1 MALFEIDE
9 SAPFYIAG
17 HRGMAGSSMWRLL
30 EQKGFKNLIGKTSK
44 ELDLKDRK
52 AVSEFFA
59 ETKPKYV
66 VLAAAKVGGILAND
80 SYPVQFLSEN
90 LQIQVN
96 VMDAALEHDVER
108 LVFLGSSCIYPKDA
122 PQPLK
127 EEYLLTGP
135 LEPTNEA
142 YAIAKIAGI
151 KQVQAAR
158 KQYGKSWISVMPTNL
173 YGPGD
178 NYTEGE
184 SHVMA
189 ALIKRFVEAKRDNLP
204 SVTNWGT
211 GKPLREFMHV
221 DDLASAIL
229 HLLETYDD
237 PMPINIGS
245 GEEFSIKE
253 LSDLIQKAVGYE
265 GEVYWDESKPDG
277 VAKKLLN
284 ILRFED
290 TGGSLNANLQRDLLL
305 MLGKFENDGFDFH

>member
-1 MALFEIDE
+1 MSLFEIDKN
-9 SAPFYIAG
+9 APFYIAG
-17 HRGMAGSSMWRLL
+17 HRGMAGSAVWRLL
-30 EQKGFKNLIGKTSK
+30 QSKGFTNLVGKTSK

-52 AVSEFFA
+52 AVFDFFS

-80 SYPVQFLSEN
+80 RYPVQFLSEN
-90 LQIQVN
+90 LQIQFN

-108 LVFLGSSCIYPKDA
+108 LSFLGSSCIYPKDA

-135 LEPTNEA
+135 LEPTNDA

-151 KQVQAAR
+151 KHVQAAR

-221 DDLASAIL
+221 DDLAESIF
-229 HLLETYDD
+229 HLLENYDE

-245 GEEFSIKE
+245 GEEISIKD
-253 LSDLIQKAVGYE
+253 LSDLIQKVVGYE
-265 GEVYWDESKPDG
+265 GEVFWDESRPDG
-277 VAKKLLN
+277 VMRKLQDVSHLESSGWSSSRK
-284 ILRFED
+284 IRP
-290 TGGSLNANLQRDLLL
+290 SLPDVV
-305 MLGKFENDGFDFH
+305 DGFRKSQS